1 MINIKAGFSLFK
13 PKKNHTSNLDNIQ
26 TVYRQKKQEKS
37 DHFFQTQTSETGL
50 IMSVYSV

>member
-26 TVYRQKKQEKS
+26 TVQTEK
-37 DHFFQTQTSETGL
+37 TRE
-50 IMSVYSV
+50 I